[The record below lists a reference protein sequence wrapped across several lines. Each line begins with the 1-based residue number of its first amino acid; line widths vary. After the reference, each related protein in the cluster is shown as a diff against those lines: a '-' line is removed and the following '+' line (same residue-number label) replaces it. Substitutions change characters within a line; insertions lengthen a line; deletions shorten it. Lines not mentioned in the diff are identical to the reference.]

1 MKHLLALFFITLST
15 IASKAQIAEVKV
27 EGSYAKIYNDK
38 GQYTGNSVYIGN
50 NALEGYSNEYLVIKE
65 GSYAKIYDAK
75 GHYTGNSIYIGK
87 NSFFMGG
94 FELDKCRIVRN
105 CIIIK
110 NYMRMRFRYCEII
123 RVPRLLSFGIYS
135 IWQFQFPRIPHQE

>member
-15 IASKAQIAEVKV
+15 LTLKAQIAEVKV

-50 NALEGYSNEYLVIKE
+50 NTLEGYSNEYLVIKE

-75 GHYTGNSIYIGK
+75 AHYTGNSIYIGNNTVK
-87 NSFFMGG
+87 HVSQSAILVKEGSYVKYYDFKGHYTGNSTY
-94 FELDKCRIVRN
+94 EPK
-105 CIIIK
+105 
-110 NYMRMRFRYCEII
+110 
-123 RVPRLLSFGIYS
+123 
-135 IWQFQFPRIPHQE
+135 